1 MTVYT
6 IKTHAALAVLCT
18 HSTTATFHYHFIIK
32 SSQFFIGDAV
42 TLHHGS
48 FVEKRKNGYRDAR
61 GSLVNTHC
69 NNQALTSVPE
79 VENPAFFI
87 D

>member
-1 MTVYT
+1 MQSCRSERHLTDQ
-6 IKTHAALAVLCT
+6 HDRGSSSLC
-18 HSTTATFHYHFIIK
+18 AFILTSLL
-32 SSQFFIGDAV
+32 SSQFLLGDAV